1 MRLTPAAVR
10 ETRLKRAPLGRR
22 GVDEEQVGQFLA
34 DVERELV
41 MLFNERTELQNE
53 VTRLRQRLLHAER
66 AGAVPPGAALM
77 PNPEDAS
84 AQAVKILAKAQQ
96 TADEYVADAEDYSRQ
111 LAEDARRHYEEILGE
126 ARERARALVDGSHQR
141 ASEAAEAAVNSMTGD
156 GLGAGARPGGD
167 RGELEAEVAYLRTF
181 SQVYRVHLRS
191 YLEALLRN
199 VDEWERAES
208 TTTQQAPLR
217 SPAPQGPP
225 AVPQG
230 PPAGT
235 GPYPQMPPQAPQR
248 PQAPQPPQ
256 GTQPGQFPAGELAG
270 NRPGPSVF
278 RGGQGPAG

>member
-22 GVDEEQVGQFLA
+22 GIDEEQVGLFLA

-41 MLFNERTELQNE
+41 LLFNERTELQNE
-53 VTRLRQRLLHAER
+53 VTRLRQRLLH
-66 AGAVPPGAALM
+66 VTQPGAAPGSAVAVM

-111 LAEDARRHYEEILGE
+111 LAEDARRHYEEILSE

-141 ASEAAEAAVNSMTGD
+141 ASMAAEAAVNS
-156 GLGAGARPGGD
+156 LSGAGGRGGGE
-167 RGELEAEVAYLRTF
+167 RGDLEAEVAYLRTF

-199 VDEWERAES
+199 VDEWERAENVPA
-208 TTTQQAPLR
+208 APAAAR
-217 SPAPQGPP
+217 QPAPQPAPPPPGLQGGP
-225 AVPQG
+225 
-230 PPAGT
+230 
-235 GPYPQMPPQAPQR
+235 GPYPPAQQA
-248 PQAPQPPQ
+248 AHQPAL
-256 GTQPGQFPAGELAG
+256 GSA
-270 NRPGPSVF
+270 F
-278 RGGQGPAG
+278 RGGGQGPAG

>member
-22 GVDEEQVGQFLA
+22 GVDEEQVGLFLA

-41 MLFNERTELQNE
+41 TLFNERTELQNE

-66 AGAVPPGAALM
+66 AGAAPPGAALM

-126 ARERARALVDGSHQR
+126 ARERARSLVDGSHQR
-141 ASEAAEAAVNSMTGD
+141 ASMAAEAAVNSMAGD
-156 GLGAGARPGGD
+156 GAGAGARPDGD

-208 TTTQQAPLR
+208 SPTQQAPLR

-225 AVPQG
+225 AGPPQG
-230 PPAGT
+230 PPAGP
-235 GPYPQMPPQAPQR
+235 GPYPQVGHSPHPPQPG
-248 PQAPQPPQ
+248 P
-256 GTQPGQFPAGELAG
+256 PGQIPAGELAG
-270 NRPGPSVF
+270 NRPGSAF